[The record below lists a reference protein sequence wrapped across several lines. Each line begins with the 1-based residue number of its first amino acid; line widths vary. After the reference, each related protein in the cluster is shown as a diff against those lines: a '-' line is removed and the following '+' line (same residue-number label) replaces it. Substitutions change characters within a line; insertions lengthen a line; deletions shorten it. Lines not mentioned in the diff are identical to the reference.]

1 MNIDDLNEANALL
14 YAAKHYD
21 NPHFFDTIEFYE
33 DLSRFKYLKKLFSRY
48 EETGDLNERLV
59 LNHLTI
65 IYNVFGVEATT
76 RLLFLK
82 MDNYGK
88 YLKPFLLLLNYL
100 PDVIYN
106 VEGRNIITSHI
117 VMDEGIVTKLRAINE
132 QTKQSD

>member
-21 NPHFFDTIEFYE
+21 NLHFFDTIEFYE

-48 EETGDLNERLV
+48 EETGELNERLV
-59 LNHLTI
+59 LNHLII

-76 RLLFLK
+76 KLLFLK
-82 MDNYGK
+82 MDNYGH

-106 VEGRNIITSHI
+106 VEGRNIITSEI
-117 VMDEGIVTKLRAINE
+117 LMDQGIVNKLRAINE
-132 QTKQSD
+132 QVKST

>member
-21 NPHFFDTIEFYE
+21 NPYLFDTIEFYE

-48 EETGDLNERLV
+48 QETGELNERLV
-59 LNHLTI
+59 LNHLII

-76 RLLFLK
+76 KLLFLK
-82 MDNYGK
+82 MDNYSS
-88 YLKPFLLLLNYL
+88 YIKPFLLLLNCL

-117 VMDEGIVTKLRAINE
+117 LMDEGIVNKLRAINE
-132 QTKQSD
+132 QTKQSA